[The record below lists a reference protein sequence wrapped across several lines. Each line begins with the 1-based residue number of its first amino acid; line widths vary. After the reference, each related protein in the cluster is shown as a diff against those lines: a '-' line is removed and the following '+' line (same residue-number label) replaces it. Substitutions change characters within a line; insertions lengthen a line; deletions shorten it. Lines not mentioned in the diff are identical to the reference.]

1 MLRSCLG
8 EARLG
13 RSGRVQHLQHAE
25 MPLVLGIKGRKVLGR
40 AQRELIDVHALFDRR
55 HRNRGSDQHLGPN
68 EAGGNGESRCEYD
81 WLFLSRFRLPK
92 LLRSNSPS
100 ADQGAGRED

>member
-13 RSGRVQHLQHAE
+13 RSGRVHHVQHAE
-25 MPLVLGIKGRKVLGR
+25 MPLIRGIKGREVFGC
-40 AQRELIDVHALFDRR
+40 AQRELIDVDALFGCR

-68 EAGGNGESRCEYD
+68 EADGNGESRCEYD